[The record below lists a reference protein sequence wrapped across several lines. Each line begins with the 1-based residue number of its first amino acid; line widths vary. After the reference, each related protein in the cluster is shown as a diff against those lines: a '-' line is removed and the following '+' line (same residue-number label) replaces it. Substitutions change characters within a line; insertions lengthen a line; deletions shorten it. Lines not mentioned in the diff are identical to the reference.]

1 MFLAAGDNF
10 NPVEHLF
17 DRFSTW
23 VSLWG
28 VHGNEFISSWNDT
41 MPGFMH
47 LSQHVFMMWA
57 AAAICILGFS
67 YVTFARNSR
76 VPKGLRNFLE
86 PIVTFMRDEVVRP
99 SIQNP
104 HFHHPSDAAHDS
116 HDSHDSKDDSHAGDS
131 HGHDDLP
138 KYWLADKFV
147 PFLCCLFFFLVTVN
161 LLGLIPGSTTA
172 SSQIT
177 FTASMALLVM
187 LTYLIGSVYMS
198 VKVEG
203 GTGAGLKAWFFNLV
217 PVPFSLKP
225 MDFAVWF
232 LLLII
237 ESVGLLMKPVA
248 LAIRLFANM
257 TAGHCLVL
265 SLLFLNLLVPDGSEV
280 WRIGTGIPTVIMTV
294 AIYGLEIFV
303 AILQAYI
310 FTYLSAIFIGQYLVP
325 EH

>member
-10 NPVEHLF
+10 NPVEHLY
-17 DRFSTW
+17 DRASTW
-23 VSLWG
+23 VSLWN
-28 VHGNEFISSWNDT
+28 VHGKEFIESWNT
-41 MPGFMH
+41 NMPGFMA
-47 LSQHVFMMWA
+47 LSQHVIMMWV

-86 PIVTFMRDEVVRP
+86 PIVTFVRDEVVRP
-99 SIQNP
+99 SISNP
-104 HFHHPSDAAHDS
+104 HF
-116 HDSHDSKDDSHAGDS
+116 KT
-131 HGHDDLP
+131 HGHGEHGHEHHEHKEGEHHDHLP
-138 KYWLADKFV
+138 QYWLADKLV
-147 PFLCCLFFFLVTVN
+147 PFLCCLFFFIATVN

-177 FTASMALLVM
+177 FTASMALLVL
-187 LTYLIGSVYMS
+187 LTYLIGSVIIS

-203 GTGAGLKAWFFNLV
+203 GVGAGLKAWLFNLV
-217 PVPFSLKP
+217 PVHFSTKP
-225 MDFAVWF
+225 MDLIVWLL
-232 LLLII
+232 LLLI
-237 ESVGLLMKPVA
+237 EVVGLFMKPVA

-265 SLLFLNLLVPDGSEV
+265 SLLFLNLLIPSGSEV
-280 WRIGTGIPTVIMTV
+280 WRIGTGIPTVLMTV

>member
-1 MFLAAGDNF
+1 MFLAAGEDF
-10 NPVEHLF
+10 NPVEHLY
-17 DRFSTW
+17 DRTSAW

-28 VHGNEFISSWNDT
+28 VHGAEFMESWNEM

-47 LSQHVFMMWA
+47 LSQHVIMMWA
-57 AAAICILGFS
+57 AAAICILCFS

-86 PIVTFMRDEVVRP
+86 PIVTFIRDDVVRP
-99 SIQNP
+99 SIKNP
-104 HFHHPSDAAHDS
+104 HFHGDKHIGHKEVDGKAE
-116 HDSHDSKDDSHAGDS
+116 HADPT
-131 HGHDDLP
+131 HEDELEE
-138 KYWLADKFV
+138 YWLADKFM
-147 PFLCCLFFFLVTVN
+147 PYLCCLFFFIALVN
-161 LLGLIPGSTTA
+161 LLGLIPGSTTP

-177 FTASMALLVM
+177 FTASMALLV
-187 LTYLIGSVYMS
+187 LITYFVGSILMS

-203 GTGAGLKAWFFNLV
+203 GVGPGLKAWFFNLV
-217 PVPFSLKP
+217 PVHFSTKP
-225 MDFAVWF
+225 MDLAVW
-232 LLLII
+232 LLLLVI
-237 ESVGLLMKPVA
+237 EVVGLIMKPVA

-265 SLLFLNLLVPDGSEV
+265 SLLFLNLLIPPGYEI
-280 WRIGTGIPTVIMTV
+280 WRIGTGIPTVLMTV
-294 AIYGLEIFV
+294 AVYGLEIFV

>member
-10 NPVEHLF
+10 NPVEHLY

-28 VHGNEFISSWNDT
+28 VHGNEFVSSWNDA

-57 AAAICILGFS
+57 AAAICIFGFA

-86 PIVTFMRDEVVRP
+86 PIVTFVRDDVVRP

-104 HFHHPSDAAHDS
+104 HFHHHGDGAHTNDS
-116 HDSHDSKDDSHAGDS
+116 EEA
-131 HGHDDLP
+131 HGHDELP

-147 PFLCCLFFFLVTVN
+147 PFLCCLFFFLATVN
-161 LLGLIPGSTTA
+161 LLGLIPGSTTS

-177 FTASMALLVM
+177 FTAGMALLVM

-198 VKVEG
+198 IKVEG
-203 GTGAGLKAWFFNLV
+203 GAGPGLKAWFFNLV

-265 SLLFLNLLVPDGSEV
+265 SLLFLNLLVPDGYEV
-280 WRIGTGIPTVIMTV
+280 WRVGTGIPTVIMTV